1 MTSALLHHIRRNVIA
16 YIALFVALG
25 GTSYAAFT
33 LPANSVGTRQLRN
46 HSVSPVKLGKTG
58 AYVWGWII
66 VGPGGHVIASRP
78 RGARVSWDSFEAS
91 GMISWPTR
99 RHTAPWGCFPSAVS
113 NNVVTA
119 QTFPDVPP
127 HGPKGERVQFASDT
141 PSGQPDDQATVYLSV
156 LCPQP

>member
-46 HSVSPVKLGKTG
+46 HSVSPIKLDKTA

-66 VGPGGHVIASRP
+66 VGPGGNVIASRP
-78 RGARVSWDSFEAS
+78 RGARVSWDSSFAS
-91 GMISWPTR
+91 GAINWPTR

-113 NNVVTA
+113 NNVVSAT
-119 QTFPDVPP
+119 TFPDLPL
-127 HGPKGERVQFASDT
+127 HGPKGERVQFETKTST
-141 PSGQPDDQATVYLSV
+141 GQPDDQATVYLSV